1 MNVIHYVDYEI
12 ILAGCFRFDTKCFR
26 SNLNFE
32 QQLLQY
38 LRESTQRD
46 LQKKCFV
53 ILFVLWKQLYF
64 IGNKHLLFSFNL
76 SGLKFLFNL
85 DAIKWAE
92 CKPTTK
98 TIGRQH
104 CITRSYVP
112 QLTQKH
118 INNLARVTFIHS
130 RVKHSSQL
138 CLVVFQT
145 HHISFSLY
153 SCFRA
158 ETNTGGSQRGFQQ
171 VRTFTSMLYVLRLE
185 FNTNHKLLLRLNVLC
200 VYRNI

>member
-1 MNVIHYVDYEI
+1 MLTIKSYWQVVLDL
-12 ILAGCFRFDTKCFR
+12 ILKCFR

-46 LQKKCFV
+46 LQKRCFV
-53 ILFVLWKQLYF
+53 N
-64 IGNKHLLFSFNL
+64 GNKHLLFSFNL

-92 CKPTTK
+92 CKPTTQ

-145 HHISFSLY
+145 HHISFSPY

-158 ETNTGGSQRGFQQ
+158 ETNMGGSQRGFHQ

-185 FNTNHKLLLRLNVLC
+185 FNTNHKLLLRSNVLC
-200 VYRNI
+200 VSRNM